1 MAQLYTYQGQEYSLP
16 DGLSNEEAMTKI
28 KNHLGI
34 DDDRAGYLKSAAA
47 GVISGA
53 GKAVEGITTLG
64 TTLIDLGAGTELTKE
79 VEKKFDENDFFNKME
94 DFADDRWTGT
104 VTEILTQLG
113 VPGGIAL
120 KGANVLIKAKQV
132 GTLAKTA
139 RRMPT
144 LTRMAAVGGAE
155 LAAKTE
161 DLGTLG
167 DMMGFGL
174 TEQREK
180 QGETGRKEAVRN
192 LENRFKFGLEGALGF
207 GAFEKGVIPLFKFA
221 WQKAVPTA
229 KGIITRSTGGPDR
242 VTRMVDETK
251 LEDYVDPVS
260 GLTKKRSVKTGRRVP
275 QVTQL
280 EEGFQFSANNILR
293 WFDNKVLANLR
304 ARGVQTPKMFD
315 AWRKRVGEQRAAL
328 TEANNLVRQL
338 ENDVQDLIDPLGGA
352 LDDVG
357 IKKREEIMES
367 IYDYLTAPK
376 NAKDA
381 TKIPKELIETVNKV
395 RSHVDNLSETL
406 MKNPL
411 AVAHNEPFIQ
421 AVAANIGE
429 YLTRSYRAIGSSDQV
444 KKEWLETLYKTDKG
458 RDIIEKAKIFIA
470 EKNPGE
476 YGKVIG
482 SKENKRFVPFSG
494 PQREAMDAEIT
505 AILESGKM
513 KSLGGVLERL
523 KSVDGEIF
531 KARQQVPKEIR
542 ALLGEIKDPSIQL
555 LETSNRIN
563 NFLTSSKYFNKV
575 LDDGLGKYI
584 FEEGTVSQGGQKFMR
599 EIITDTW
606 NPLNGK
612 FTSDGI
618 ATAIERM
625 SDINKKTGM
634 FDSPLYN
641 GLLLAPKALIQESKT
656 TLSPI
661 THFRNVASA
670 LHFSGMNGNLFS
682 PATFIK
688 DFKRSFDIT
697 KAITKGQFETQAGRR
712 LYKDTVGTKKYEEAL
727 NQYKEMQ
734 RLGIVNTSARLGD
747 LTRLL
752 DDMSSGLE
760 NLTSEGQFL
769 NVLGRFK
776 QPKGLKR
783 LREGARSLYSAEDDF
798 YKIQNWF
805 AEQSKYKRVWDNLRQ
820 NNPEEF
826 VKKYGEL
833 ARDKYGITNL
843 LDEKG
848 YNQFVKE
855 YAAETV
861 RNNIPNYDYVGRWIQ
876 GLRKAPFGN
885 FVSFP
890 AEILRTGINTINQGA
905 KEFADPL
912 TRGIGFQRLLG
923 AGLFGVGSGKIV
935 QETAQFMTGVSN
947 ETINSL
953 REFLPEWSQNSTL
966 IPIKQ
971 NGQIFYIDYSHSNA
985 YDFLTRPLRAAM
997 NGINQG
1003 ITDEKGL
1010 TSAVMQGAIDAGK
1023 EFLQPFASEA
1033 IITEY
1038 YLDIFARGGETK
1050 DGVRVWNPGDG
1061 PGEIV
1066 GKAIMEFAKRAAP
1079 GSFNQIYRTYLS
1091 GVGNVQKYNRG
1102 YKPVNEALGLLGF
1115 RIQNPF
1121 IEQGLQFKS
1130 RDNQESIDN
1139 AKSVFEKVARNGD
1152 ASPEEIV
1159 AAYAEANERMKEADK
1174 ILYKK
1179 IRAAENLGLSKSE
1192 IIKTLS
1198 NRFSKSKATRL
1209 INNRSNPFKPSEF
1222 SLKVIRENAM
1232 LRNKPD
1238 PLPTLM
1244 NLISPIF
1251 QNFGLSNLFDDP
1263 EGLFDKP
1270 FEFDIREEDRT
1281 PNVVY
1286 PSAQD
1291 AYGADLT
1298 ALPPMIQPNI
1308 PNNTGNVLNQSD
1320 TSQLAK
1326 SGDIDITEAIAARR
1340 T

>member
-16 DGLSNEEAMTKI
+16 DGLSNEEAMAKI
-28 KNHLGI
+28 KKHLGV
-34 DDDRAGYLKSAAA
+34 DDDRAGYIASAGA
-47 GVISGA
+47 GVVSGV
-53 GKAVEGITTLG
+53 GKAAEGITTLG
-64 TTLIDLGAGTELTKE
+64 TTLIDLGAGTELTDK
-79 VEKKFDENDFFNKME
+79 VEKAFDDNDFLNKME
-94 DFADDRWTGT
+94 DVADDRWTGK

-120 KGANVLIKAKQV
+120 KGANVLIKAKNL
-132 GTLAKTA
+132 GTLSKTA
-139 RRMPT
+139 ARMPT

-174 TEQREK
+174 TEQRES
-180 QGETGRKEAVRN
+180 QGEKGRREALRN
-192 LENRFKFGLEGALGF
+192 LENRFKFGLEGASGF
-207 GAFEKGVIPLFKFA
+207 GLFEKGIIPFIKFA
-221 WQKAVPTA
+221 WQKAIPTA

-251 LEDYVDPVS
+251 LEDFVDPVS
-260 GLTKKRSVKTGRRVP
+260 GLTKKRSVKTGRKIP
-275 QVTQL
+275 QVLQL
-280 EEGFQFSANNILR
+280 DDGFQFSSNNILR
-293 WFDNKVLANLR
+293 YFDNKILAPLR

-315 AWRKRVGEQRAAL
+315 AYRKRIGEQREAL
-328 TEANNLVRQL
+328 TTANDLVRQL
-338 ENDVQDLIDPLGGA
+338 ENDVQDLVQPLGGA

-376 NAKDA
+376 NLKDA
-381 TKIPKELIETVNKV
+381 TKIPQELLETVNKV

-411 AVAHNEPFIQ
+411 AQAHNEPFIQ
-421 AVAANIGE
+421 AVASNIGE
-429 YLTRSYRAIGSSDQV
+429 YLTRSYRALGSVDV
-444 KKEWLETLYKTDKG
+444 KKDWRNTLYNTDKG
-458 RDIIEKAKIFIA
+458 RDIIEQAKIFIA
-470 EKNPGE
+470 EKNPGL
-476 YGKVIG
+476 YGDVVGTGK
-482 SKENKRFVPFSG
+482 NKTFVPFSG

-505 AILESGKM
+505 LILDSGKM
-513 KSLGGVLERL
+513 KTLGGTLERL

-575 LDDGLGKYI
+575 FDDGYGRY
-584 FEEGTVSQGGQKFMR
+584 FFDDATVSQGGQKFTR
-599 EIITDTW
+599 EIVTDTW

-612 FTSDGI
+612 FTSDEI

-625 SDINKKTGM
+625 SDVNKKTGM

-641 GLLLAPKALIQESKT
+641 GLLLAPKAIIQESKT

-670 LHFSGMNGNLFS
+670 LHFSGMNGNLFN

-688 DFKRSFDIT
+688 DFKKSFGIT

-712 LYKDTVGTKKYEEAL
+712 LYKDTVGTKNYEDAL

-760 NLTSEGQFL
+760 NLTSDGQFYNIL
-769 NVLGRFK
+769 KRFNERT
-776 QPKGLKR
+776 GLKR

-826 VKKYGEL
+826 VAKYGDL

-843 LDEKG
+843 LDEKN

-855 YAAETV
+855 YAANTV
-861 RNNIPNYDYVGRWIQ
+861 RNNIPNYDYVGSFIQ

-935 QETAQFMTGVSN
+935 QETAQFMSGVSN

-953 REFLPEWSQNSTL
+953 REFLPDWSQNSTL

-971 NGQIFYIDYSHSNA
+971 NGQIYYIDYSHSNA
-985 YDFLTRPLRAAM
+985 YDFLTRPLTAAM
-997 NGINQG
+997 NGINKG

-1010 TSAVMQGAIDAGK
+1010 IGAVSQGAVQAGK
-1023 EFLQPFASEA
+1023 EFLQPFFSES
-1033 IITEY
+1033 IITEF
-1038 YLDIFARGGETK
+1038 YLDVFARGGETK
-1050 DGVRVWNPGDG
+1050 EGVRIWNPSDDVGDK
-1061 PGEIV
+1061 V
-1066 GKAIMEFAKRAAP
+1066 GKTIMELAKRAAP

-1091 GVGNVQKYNRG
+1091 GVGNVQKYDRG
-1102 YKPVNEALGLLGF
+1102 YKFLNEATGLLGF

-1121 IEQGLQFKS
+1121 IQQGLQFKIT
-1130 RDNQESIDN
+1130 DNQDDTKN
-1139 AKSVFEKVARNGD
+1139 AKSVFEKVARDGN
-1152 ASPEEIV
+1152 ATPVEI
-1159 AAYAEANERMKEADK
+1159 AKAYAEANERKKEADK

-1179 IRAAENLGLSKSE
+1179 IKAAENLGLSKAE
-1192 IIKTLS
+1192 IRKTL
-1198 NRFSKSKATRL
+1198 NPRFSKTIINR
-1209 INNRSNPFKPSEF
+1209 IMNNRTNP
-1222 SLKVIRENAM
+1222 LKVSDFVRKIMRQNSLLRNREN
-1232 LRNKPD
+1232 
-1238 PLPTLM
+1238 PLPLF
-1244 NLISPIF
+1244 NRLSSEIYK
-1251 QNFGLSNLFDDP
+1251 NFRQGNLFDNPD
-1263 EGLFDKP
+1263 GLFDKP
-1270 FEFDIREEDRT
+1270 LEIDIREEDRT
-1281 PNVVY
+1281 PNIIY
-1286 PSAQD
+1286 PTTQD
-1291 AYGADLT
+1291 AYGANLS
-1298 ALPPMIQPNI
+1298 ALPTMVQPNI
-1308 PNNTGNVLNQSD
+1308 PTNTGNVINQSD
-1320 TSQLAK
+1320 VSQLAK